1 MVRHLGT
8 VFAIVLCLLLCVSF
22 AGANSANPPVLLSFQ
37 GLQDGQLLGNVYNT
51 PFFGGVTF
59 SSNIFVSRPTFE
71 GGSGNFAPDPTG
83 TPAIFISGTPGSSV
97 NGSIN
102 VANGITTGINF
113 FYTAA
118 FRETVTIWSGAN
130 GTGLILATMNLS
142 ANDSNCST
150 VAYCNWTNVAMS
162 FSGTA
167 GSVTFSGP
175 ANGIGLADI
184 TLNQTSTAVPEPSSM
199 YLLGTG
205 IIGFCAQNM
214 RRFIKA

>member
-1 MVRHLGT
+1 MVRRLGAA
-8 VFAIVLCLLLCVSF
+8 FAVIFCLLLCVSI
-22 AGANSANPPVLLSFQ
+22 ASANSANPPVVLSFQ

-51 PFFGGVTF
+51 PVFGGVTF

-71 GGSGNFAPDPTG
+71 GGSGNFMPDPTQ

-102 VANGITTGINF
+102 VSNGITTGINF
-113 FYTAA
+113 YYTAA
-118 FRETVTIWSGAN
+118 FRETATIWSGAN
-130 GTGLILATMNLS
+130 GTGLILATMTLS
-142 ANDSNCST
+142 ANDANCST
-150 VAYCNWTNVAMS
+150 VAYCNWTDVGMS

-175 ANGIGLADI
+175 ANAIGLADI
-184 TLNQTSTAVPEPSSM
+184 TLNQTSTAVPEPSSIF
-199 YLLGTG
+199 LLGTG
-205 IIGFCAQNM
+205 IISFCAQNI